1 MTFLHCLF
9 ILSHPARSMSLPRAF
24 SCHATRVEQGLIGL
38 LVETVHFYKQL
49 STARQN
55 EFI

>member
-1 MTFLHCLF
+1 
-9 ILSHPARSMSLPRAF
+9 MSLPRAF

>member
-9 ILSHPARSMSLPRAF
+9 ILSHPARSMSLSRAF
-24 SCHATRVEQGLIGL
+24 SCLAACVGQGLIGL